1 LSKKPSG
8 KITAE
13 KYVARFEAEAA
24 KLARHYCGVFGFW
37 RDCQFK
43 PCRRARRCIGDAPA
57 CLKEREHEIARG
69 HQWQARQ
76 QVLASTPANAGP
88 PERTAREILPSGLCE
103 LPCFHRHAAPSIPPR
118 RVASSPQSMTADG
131 AKA

>member
-1 LSKKPSG
+1 M
-8 KITAE
+8 
-13 KYVARFEAEAA
+13 R
-24 KLARHYCGVFGFW
+24 
-37 RDCQFK
+37 
-43 PCRRARRCIGDAPA
+43 PA

-103 LPCFHRHAAPSIPPR
+103 LPCFHRHAAPSFR
-118 RVASSPQSMTADG
+118 RDAQRRARNP
-131 AKA
+131 